1 MNVSK
6 NIFPL
11 STVLLVLCLVGFG
24 SCDNCEDITNPEC
37 KNYDPCWEG
46 EVKASFTIMEQVA
59 GNSTARRYFIP
70 YDTDTIVQ
78 YSIEF
83 AAPEGFDKYTWL
95 IGSEVLNERV
105 IYRNNF
111 PRGQTTPITLIVE
124 KTPNTICFPDDD
136 GIDTLVR
143 YMYRTLDRCEQLVD
157 GWYIGSY
164 TRIDSQ

>member
-1 MNVSK
+1 MKVSK
-6 NIFPL
+6 HIFLL

-24 SCDNCEDITNPEC
+24 SCENCEDITNPEC

-46 EVKASFTIMEQVA
+46 EVKASFTIMEQFS
-59 GNSTARRYFIP
+59 GNYTPIRYFVP
-70 YDTDTIVQ
+70 YDTDTINQ
-78 YSIEF
+78 YLVEF
-83 AAPEGFDKYTWL
+83 AAPEGFNKYTWL
-95 IGSEVLNERV
+95 IGSEVLNQQV
-105 IYRNNF
+105 VYRNNF

-124 KTPNTICFPDDD
+124 RTPNNICFPNDD